1 MLSRSNSKLSVDE
14 IPNCGASFCPA
25 QLLVDHNKTTAN
37 KNFETDITRI
47 YLMAG
52 IYLACSITAAIL
64 IACFVDPLK
73 RYTPSLEILTFC
85 GFLGAR
91 APLDLTRVKK
101 KKSKRR
107 KKF

>member
-1 MLSRSNSKLSVDE
+1 M
-14 IPNCGASFCPA
+14 PNCGASFCPA

-47 YLMAG
+47 YVMAG

-73 RYTPSLEILTFC
+73 RYTPSLEMLTFC
-85 GFLGAR
+85 GFFFTL
-91 APLDLTRVKK
+91 LIKFFVKEMVD
-101 KKSKRR
+101 
-107 KKF
+107 